1 MDKLDYKIVY
11 GGYKGIALDGFS
23 VKSLNVLRNTL
34 TKLPINFNIDDY
46 YSALED
52 MSLDEIR
59 SLTKKFCRDYL
70 DIRDVM
76 EIDLNKVNMD
86 DIADSNTGEEFY
98 DKVNAYLKPISPLD
112 LPIKLVG
119 GKPMNGR
126 LHKPLI
132 ICPDELTCTNRKVYY
147 DYIELNSKLN
157 LLTVPAY
164 VHEIGHAEVDQNIG
178 YAEDFLHRE
187 VVSIFLEKVAA
198 FRVDK
203 SGNLLKLCE
212 CVRLL
217 YLMTLC
223 KQLFLPGRFVDEEN
237 RVKNLMYVKSILL
250 AEKLFDMYLSE
261 RKEKNRDKYM
271 DDINAIIDGKMT
283 VEEMISKRRISM
295 AQCQDYGLFLR
306 HM

>member
-1 MDKLDYKIVY
+1 IVY

-34 TKLPINFNIDDY
+34 TKLPINFNIDDD

-98 DKVNAYLKPISPLD
+98 DKVNAYLKPISPFD
-112 LPIKLVG
+112 LHIKLAG
-119 GKPMNGR
+119 GKPMDGR

-132 ICPDELTCTNRKVYY
+132 ICPDELTCDNRKVYY

-187 VVSIFLEKVAA
+187 VVSIFLEKVAT
-198 FRVDK
+198 FRLDK

-212 CVRLL
+212 RIRLL

-223 KQLFLPGRFVDEEN
+223 KQLFLPARFVDEEN

-250 AEKLFDMYLSE
+250 AEKLFDIYISE
-261 RKEKNRDKYM
+261 IKEKNRDKYM

-283 VEEMISKRRISM
+283 VEEMISKRRITI